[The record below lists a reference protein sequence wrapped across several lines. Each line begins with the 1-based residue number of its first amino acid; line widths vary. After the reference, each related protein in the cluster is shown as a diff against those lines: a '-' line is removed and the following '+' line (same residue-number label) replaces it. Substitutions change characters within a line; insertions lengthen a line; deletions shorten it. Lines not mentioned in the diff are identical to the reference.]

1 MLRAKHESGLL
12 NLRHILQRRRL
23 GSSMSYP
30 QPRPT
35 MGKTIYNKM
44 LSNRYKVVI
53 KSLALRKRKGL
64 AWGVYAEAIQ
74 QPQDLKFLQQNEV
87 LSVLKDKKIKIKKRL
102 VFIGSA
108 LIAVQGASPAYSA
121 NYSIDHLKL
130 YAHSRILDYKE
141 FQCFNKIITKES
153 RWSYTAKN
161 GSHFGL
167 GQMRSKHYRDLD
179 PFRQLDATIRYITI
193 RYQTPCKA
201 WAFHQE
207 RNWY

>member
-1 MLRAKHESGLL
+1 ML
-12 NLRHILQRRRL
+12 
-23 GSSMSYP
+23 
-30 QPRPT
+30 
-35 MGKTIYNKM
+35 YNKT
-44 LSNRYKVVI
+44 LSNRYKLVI
-53 KSLALRKRKGL
+53 KSLALRKRAAL
-64 AWGVYAEAIQ
+64 ALGVYAGRIQ
-74 QPQDLKFLQQNEV
+74 QHQGLTLLKQNEV

-102 VFIGSA
+102 VFIASA
-108 LIAVQGASPAYSA
+108 LIAVQGADTALAA

-153 RWSYTAKN
+153 RWSYKAKN

-167 GQMRSKHYRDLD
+167 GQMKSKHYRDLD
-179 PFRQLDATIRYITI
+179 PFRQIDASLRYITN

-207 RNWY
+207 RNYY

>member
-1 MLRAKHESGLL
+1 
-12 NLRHILQRRRL
+12 
-23 GSSMSYP
+23 MSYP
-30 QPRPT
+30 QGQPT
-35 MGKTIYNKM
+35 MGKTIYNKT

-53 KSLALRKRKGL
+53 KLLALRERVAL
-64 AWGVYAEAIQ
+64 AWGVYAGRIQ
-74 QPQDLKFLQQNEV
+74 PKQGLTVFRQNEV

-102 VFIGSA
+102 LFIVSA
-108 LIAVQGASPAYSA
+108 LIAVQGAGSAVAA

-153 RWSYTAKN
+153 RWSYTARN
-161 GSHFGL
+161 GSHYGL

-179 PFRQLDATIRYITI
+179 PFRQIDATIKYITV
-193 RYQTPCKA
+193 RYETPCKA
-201 WAFHQE
+201 WTFHIK

>member
-1 MLRAKHESGLL
+1 M
-12 NLRHILQRRRL
+12 N
-23 GSSMSYP
+23 SYP
-30 QPRPT
+30 QKLCTGAKALWDTPNGTLKLARYLT
-35 MGKTIYNKM
+35 KRLRSVRLKRAAEAVSARGRFDLMGKVFALTAMLLTI
-44 LSNRYKVVI
+44 SI
-53 KSLALRKRKGL
+53 PA
-64 AWGVYAEAIQ
+64 AE
-74 QPQDLKFLQQNEV
+74 
-87 LSVLKDKKIKIKKRL
+87 
-102 VFIGSA
+102 
-108 LIAVQGASPAYSA
+108 SA

-130 YAHSRILDYKE
+130 YAHSRILNYKE

-179 PFRQLDATIRYITI
+179 PFRQLDATIRYITV

-207 RNWY
+207 RNYY